1 MCQTVKEV
9 ERRLICELMKNSR
22 KNNKELAR
30 LVGVSQPTVKRLIK
44 KLEMEGYVREY
55 TVIPDFS
62 KLGFC
67 IMAMTFVKW
76 PKKFTEEEY
85 DRIVKAA
92 TDLDKKKSMSIIMVV
107 RGIGSDYDMVIV
119 SVHENYSACRELID
133 DIKQLPLASTFDT
146 QCFLVDLTKDTR
158 YRPLTFSSL
167 AEYLQKHLKT
177 EN

>member
-1 MCQTVKEV
+1 
-9 ERRLICELMKNSR
+9 MKNSR

-92 TDLDKKKSMSIIMVV
+92 NRFGQEKEHEHHHGCERNRFRLRHGNRLSPRKLFSLPRTD
-107 RGIGSDYDMVIV
+107 
-119 SVHENYSACRELID
+119 
-133 DIKQLPLASTFDT
+133 
-146 QCFLVDLTKDTR
+146 
-158 YRPLTFSSL
+158 
-167 AEYLQKHLKT
+167 
-177 EN
+177 